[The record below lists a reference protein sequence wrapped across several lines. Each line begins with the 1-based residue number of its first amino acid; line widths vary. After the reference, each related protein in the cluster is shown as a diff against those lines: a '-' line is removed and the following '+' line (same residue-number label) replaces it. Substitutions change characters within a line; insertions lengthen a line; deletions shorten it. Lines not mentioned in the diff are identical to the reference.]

1 MPRERTVTEI
11 GVLEDKV
18 AIVGIGATPT
28 RQHPGKSANELGMA
42 AFKAALEDS
51 GLEKE
56 RIDAVFGGSLTGP
69 GMQPEDLCRWAGL
82 NPKIAEALSYCSS
95 NIVIQAAARAIA
107 ANDCQ
112 VAVCIAAR
120 NPPGAGTALS
130 GGGVYDA
137 AHGLVNANMLAGL
150 GWAQHMAR
158 HGTTTDHLGHVAVA
172 ARKWAG
178 LNPDAE
184 FREPMTLDDY
194 RAEPYFVW
202 PLRKL
207 DIAKSTAYGAC
218 VLLANREV
226 AHDCA
231 KRPIYLYSH
240 GRRFMG
246 RQYENPDQLLAPGMR
261 DVADQMYRAA
271 GIKPSDIDV
280 PFIYDATTSGV
291 IQSLEHYGFC
301 EEGQGGEFVSSGH
314 IEPGGDFPLNSHGG
328 HLSAGY
334 SFGWHHHVHL
344 VRQLR
349 GEAGAVQ
356 IPNARYAHFS
366 SAGRVR
372 EDLAGAVFV
381 RG

>member
-1 MPRERTVTEI
+1 MTEHA
-11 GVLEDKV
+11 VLDDKV

-28 RQHPGKSANELGMA
+28 GQHLGRSANELGMA
-42 AFKAALEDS
+42 AFKAALDDA
-51 GLEKE
+51 GLDKA
-56 RIDAVFGGSLTGP
+56 RIDGVFGGSLTGP

-82 NPKIAEALSYCSS
+82 NPRVAEALTYCSS
-95 NIVIQAAARAIA
+95 NIVIQAAARAIIA
-107 ANDCQ
+107 GACT

-158 HGTTTDHLGHVAVA
+158 YGTTTDHLGHVAVA
-172 ARKWAG
+172 ARAWAQ

-184 FREPMTLDDY
+184 FRASMTLDDY

-202 PLRKL
+202 PLRRS
-207 DIAKSTAYGAC
+207 DIARSTAYGAC
-218 VLLANREV
+218 VILACKAV
-226 AHDCA
+226 ARDCA
-231 KRPIYLYSH
+231 KRPVFLYSY

-271 GIKPSDIDV
+271 GLKPSDIDA

-291 IQSLEHYGFC
+291 IQSLENYGFC
-301 EEGQGGEFVSSGH
+301 DEGQGGEFVGSGR
-314 IEPGGDFPLNSHGG
+314 IAPGGSFPLNSHGG

-334 SFGWHHHVHL
+334 SFGWHHHVNL

-372 EDLAGAVFV
+372 EDLAGTIFV
-381 RG
+381 QG

>member
-1 MPRERTVTEI
+1 MTEVA
-11 GVLEDKV
+11 VLENKV
-18 AIVGIGATPT
+18 ALVGIGATPT
-28 RQHPGKSANELGMA
+28 GIHPTKSANELGMA
-42 AFKAALEDS
+42 AFKAALDDC
-51 GLEKE
+51 GLEKS
-56 RIDAVFGGSLTGP
+56 RIGAVFGGSLTGP
-69 GMQPEDLCRWAGL
+69 GMQPEDLCRWGGL
-82 NPKIAEALSYCSS
+82 NPKIAEALTYCSS
-95 NIVIQAAARAIA
+95 NIVIQAAARAIVA
-107 ANDCQ
+107 GDCEI
-112 VAVCIAAR
+112 AVCIAAR
-120 NPPGAGTALS
+120 KPPGAGAALS

-158 HGTTTDHLGHVAVA
+158 YGTTTDHLGHVAVA

-184 FREPMTLDDY
+184 FRDPMTLEDY

-202 PLRKL
+202 PLRTL
-207 DIAKSTAYGAC
+207 DIAKSTAFGAC
-218 VLLANREV
+218 VILASNAV
-226 AHDCA
+226 ARQCN
-231 KRPIYLYSH
+231 KRPVYLYSY

-271 GIKPSDIDV
+271 GLKPSDIDA

-291 IQSLEHYGFC
+291 IQTLENYGFC
-301 EEGQGGEFVSSGH
+301 DEGQGGEFVSGGR
-314 IEPGGDFPLNSHGG
+314 IEPGSSFPLNSHGG

-334 SFGWHHHVHL
+334 SFGWHHHVNL

-349 GEAGAVQ
+349 GEAGKVQ
-356 IPNARYAHFS
+356 IPDARFAHFS